1 MNIEF
6 FEYVYFILLYVDIIV
21 FYLFILNE
29 SVIIKFEFVFVGVY
43 KNMNNF
49 EI

>member
-1 MNIEF
+1 MNIEL

-29 SVIIKFEFVFVGVY
+29 SVIIKFVFVGVY